1 MFGVYIHFPYCRKR
15 CPYCDFAVH
24 ARQRIPHERY
34 ADAVLAELAA
44 RAPLFPGRRA
54 VSVYFGGGTP
64 GLWESACLAR
74 VLDGVKRQFGGEPLE
89 VTVEANPDDLPRAQL
104 DALRAAGVNRLSIG
118 VQSLNP

>member
-34 ADAVLAELAA
+34 AEAVLAELAA
-44 RAPLFPGRRA
+44 RAPLFEGRRA

-64 GLWESACLAR
+64 GLWEVASLQR
-74 VLDGVKRQFGGEPLE
+74 VLAAVLDHFGAKDSPDRAGSARWGE
-89 VTVEANPDDLPRAQL
+89 AR
-104 DALRAAGVNRLSIG
+104 
-118 VQSLNP
+118 